1 MSEEKVVVQQEE
13 VVDKKALKAK
23 AKAEKKAAKAAK
35 RAEEGEKPHRIL
47 DFLSKEYKGENI
59 VMLILA
65 LFAIVLGVLIVNGTL
80 AINEEKYF
88 LIGYAQGKLFAWI
101 LIGLAVISLA
111 FVVIP
116 FFRPSFSEIKHLKGL
131 SKVDFLLNVA
141 RTFVFILLMCVFFF
155 LCDLGLNPLMELIK
169 A

>member
-13 VVDKKALKAK
+13 VVDKKALRAK

-88 LIGYAQGKLFAWI
+88 LIG
-101 LIGLAVISLA
+101 LAVISLA